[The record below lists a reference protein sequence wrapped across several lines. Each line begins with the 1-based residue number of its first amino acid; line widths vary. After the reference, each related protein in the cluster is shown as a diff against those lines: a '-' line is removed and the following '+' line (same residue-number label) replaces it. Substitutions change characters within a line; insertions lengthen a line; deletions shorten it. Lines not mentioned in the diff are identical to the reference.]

1 MKAVIYARFSS
12 DKQNEASIE
21 GQLRECMQYA
31 EYNGMQV
38 IGNYID
44 RAFSAK
50 TDHRPEFQHM
60 IKDSYKNLF
69 DIVLV
74 WKLDRFSRDRY
85 DSAHYKRILKKNGVR
100 VISATEAISESPE
113 GILLESLL
121 EGCAEYYSAE
131 LAVKVR
137 RGMTENALKAKANG
151 VRAPFGYYID
161 GDDKY
166 QIDETLAP
174 IVKEIYSLYLEGKRV
189 KEIAKLMNARGI
201 KNRGYD
207 MNYNSVFRILTNK
220 KYIGEYKFGDILLPD
235 AIPAIID
242 KDTFNDVQ
250 QRLKNNK
257 KAPAMHRSEDDYLL
271 TTRLFCGKCGAMMV
285 GEIGTS
291 HTQSKYRYYKC
302 NQAKK
307 HKCDKKAVKK
317 DWIEDSVIEEI
328 LSLISNDEVIE
339 ELSDRI
345 YEMQTEENAAVAVVK
360 NQLSEV
366 ETKLNNLAEAIAQG
380 VFSST
385 TKKLLDDLEEQK
397 SNLEVELFKTQI
409 NHPVLTKEQI
419 QFALYSYRKLDLSSQ
434 EGKQQLIDGFVNSI
448 FLYDDRFLITFNYK
462 GQSKTVTFEQV
473 NSSSLTSKGSPT
485 RGASVPEL
493 RNRRVF
499 SMLFNALYPPPLLP
513 HPSVLNAF
521 FYAFSRFISALVAR
535 AEAERNLNIS
545 RLEAVFFMLYEKFD
559 LVVHQRR
566 SPLHPLNVQGVIHIS
581 PSLRIFANSG
591 FYIFSFNI
599 PT

>member
-161 GDDKY
+161 SDDKY

-174 IVKEIYSLYLEGKRV
+174 VVKEIYSLYLEGKRV
-189 KEIAKLMNARGI
+189 KDIAKLMTARGI

-207 MNYNSVFRILTNK
+207 MNYNSVFRILTNR

-242 KDTFNDVQ
+242 KDTFDDVQ

-302 NQAKK
+302 NHAKK

-317 DWIEDSVIEEI
+317 DWIEDLVIEEI
-328 LSLISNDEVIE
+328 LSLISDDEVIE

-345 YEMQTEENAAVAVVK
+345 YEMQTEESAAVTVVK
-360 NQLSEV
+360 NQLSEI
-366 ETKLNNLAEAIAQG
+366 EKKLNNLAEAIAQG
-380 VFSST
+380 VFSLT

-397 SNLEVELFKTQI
+397 SNLEVELFQTQI

-485 RGASVPEL
+485 K
-493 RNRRVF
+493 
-499 SMLFNALYPPPLLP
+499 ALLGLL
-513 HPSVLNAF
+513 SLERAF
-521 FYAFSRFISALVAR
+521 FTTLHCSVVAKIGIFRLRFSS
-535 AEAERNLNIS
+535 
-545 RLEAVFFMLYEKFD
+545 FF
-559 LVVHQRR
+559 
-566 SPLHPLNVQGVIHIS
+566 
-581 PSLRIFANSG
+581 SG
-591 FYIFSFNI
+591 FLVKFLVKKLQNH
-599 PT
+599 P

>member
-1 MKAVIYARFSS
+1 
-12 DKQNEASIE
+12 
-21 GQLRECMQYA
+21 
-31 EYNGMQV
+31 
-38 IGNYID
+38 
-44 RAFSAK
+44 
-50 TDHRPEFQHM
+50 
-60 IKDSYKNLF
+60 
-69 DIVLV
+69 
-74 WKLDRFSRDRY
+74 
-85 DSAHYKRILKKNGVR
+85 
-100 VISATEAISESPE
+100 
-113 GILLESLL
+113 
-121 EGCAEYYSAE
+121 
-131 LAVKVR
+131 
-137 RGMTENALKAKANG
+137 MTENALKAKANG

-174 IVKEIYSLYLEGKRV
+174 VVKEIYSLYLEGKRV

-207 MNYNSVFRILTNK
+207 MNYNSVFRILTNR

-242 KDTFNDVQ
+242 KDTFDDVQ

-317 DWIEDSVIEEI
+317 DWIEDLVIEEI
-328 LSLISNDEVIE
+328 LSLISNDDVIE

-345 YEMQTEENAAVAVVK
+345 YEMQTKENTAVAVVK

-366 ETKLNNLAEAIAQG
+366 EKKLNNLAEAIAQG

-397 SNLEVELFKTQI
+397 SNLEVELFQTQI

-485 RGASVPEL
+485 RGASVLEIQEQT
-493 RNRRVF
+493 RF

-513 HPSVLNAF
+513 HPLVLNA
-521 FYAFSRFISALVAR
+521 LC
-535 AEAERNLNIS
+535 L
-545 RLEAVFFMLYEKFD
+545 LL
-559 LVVHQRR
+559 
-566 SPLHPLNVQGVIHIS
+566 P
-581 PSLRIFANSG
+581 IFLSKTETVR
-591 FYIFSFNI
+591 
-599 PT
+599 P

>member
-174 IVKEIYSLYLEGKRV
+174 VVTEIYSLYLEGKRI

-207 MNYNSVFRILTNK
+207 MNYNSVFRILTNR

-242 KDTFNDVQ
+242 KDTFDDVQ

-317 DWIEDSVIEEI
+317 DWIEDLVIEEI
-328 LSLISNDEVIE
+328 LSLISDDEVIE

-345 YEMQTEENAAVAVVK
+345 YEMQTEENTAVAVIK
-360 NQLSEV
+360 NQLAEI
-366 ETKLNNLAEAIAQG
+366 EKKLNNLAEAIAQG

-485 RGASVPEL
+485 RSNSNFFRVASSFCPLSGSSGSFVVFIMIKNRSPSKITSL
-493 RNRRVF
+493 MNTSNRRF
-499 SMLFNALYPPPLLP
+499 IL
-513 HPSVLNAF
+513 
-521 FYAFSRFISALVAR
+521 SRLSALSAHFT
-535 AEAERNLNIS
+535 IS
-545 RLEAVFFMLYEKFD
+545 V
-559 LVVHQRR
+559 
-566 SPLHPLNVQGVIHIS
+566 
-581 PSLRIFANSG
+581 
-591 FYIFSFNI
+591 
-599 PT
+599 

>member
-189 KEIAKLMNARGI
+189 KDIAKLMNARGI

-207 MNYNSVFRILTNK
+207 MNYNSVFRILTNR

-242 KDTFNDVQ
+242 KNTFDDVQ
-250 QRLKNNK
+250 QRLKHNK

-317 DWIEDSVIEEI
+317 DWIEDLVIEEI
-328 LSLISNDEVIE
+328 LSLISDDDVIK

-345 YEMQTEENAAVAVVK
+345 YEMQTEESAAVTVVK
-360 NQLSEV
+360 NQLSEI
-366 ETKLNNLAEAIAQG
+366 EKKLNNLAEAIAQG

-485 RGASVPEL
+485 RGASVPEF

-499 SMLFNALYPPPLLP
+499 SISIPDIE
-513 HPSVLNAF
+513 V
-521 FYAFSRFISALVAR
+521 FSRTSTFIL
-535 AEAERNLNIS
+535 
-545 RLEAVFFMLYEKFD
+545 
-559 LVVHQRR
+559 
-566 SPLHPLNVQGVIHIS
+566 
-581 PSLRIFANSG
+581 
-591 FYIFSFNI
+591 
-599 PT
+599 

>member
-174 IVKEIYSLYLEGKRV
+174 VVKEIYSLYLEGKRV
-189 KEIAKLMNARGI
+189 KDIAKLMNARGI

-207 MNYNSVFRILTNK
+207 MNYNSVFRILTNR

-242 KDTFNDVQ
+242 KDTFEDVQ

-317 DWIEDSVIEEI
+317 DWIEDLVIEEI

-366 ETKLNNLAEAIAQG
+366 DKKLNNLAEAIAQG

-473 NSSSLTSKGSPT
+473 NSSSLTSKGSPFRHT
-485 RGASVPEL
+485 KKE
-493 RNRRVF
+493 RRQTLLFCVF
-499 SMLFNALYPPPLLP
+499 FRFFGLFW
-513 HPSVLNAF
+513 AF
-521 FYAFSRFISALVAR
+521 FAEKILFILFDIRAGRDLFPSSFFSSFRIFQKIFFIRSFRSCRLYKSALCFSQGA
-535 AEAERNLNIS
+535 LC
-545 RLEAVFFMLYEKFD
+545 LFFHEKSYRFK
-559 LVVHQRR
+559 
-566 SPLHPLNVQGVIHIS
+566 VILS
-581 PSLRIFANSG
+581 
-591 FYIFSFNI
+591 
-599 PT
+599 

>member
-1 MKAVIYARFSS
+1 
-12 DKQNEASIE
+12 
-21 GQLRECMQYA
+21 
-31 EYNGMQV
+31 
-38 IGNYID
+38 
-44 RAFSAK
+44 
-50 TDHRPEFQHM
+50 
-60 IKDSYKNLF
+60 
-69 DIVLV
+69 
-74 WKLDRFSRDRY
+74 
-85 DSAHYKRILKKNGVR
+85 
-100 VISATEAISESPE
+100 
-113 GILLESLL
+113 
-121 EGCAEYYSAE
+121 
-131 LAVKVR
+131 
-137 RGMTENALKAKANG
+137 MTENALKAKANG

-161 GDDKY
+161 GDGKY

-174 IVKEIYSLYLEGKRV
+174 IIKEIYSLYLEGKRV
-189 KEIAKLMNARGI
+189 KDIAKLMNARGI

-207 MNYNSVFRILTNK
+207 MNYNSVFRMLTNR

-242 KDTFNDVQ
+242 KDTFDDVQ

-317 DWIEDSVIEEI
+317 DWIEDLVIEEI
-328 LSLISNDEVIE
+328 LSLISDDDVIE

-345 YEMQTEENAAVAVVK
+345 YEMQTEESAAVTVVK
-360 NQLSEV
+360 NQLSEI
-366 ETKLNNLAEAIAQG
+366 EKKLNNLAEAIAQG

-397 SNLEVELFKTQI
+397 SNLEVELFQTQI

-485 RGASVPEL
+485 QGAAVLEFQEQSHFSLQHEARTFL
-493 RNRRVF
+493 KLGNGRVF
-499 SMLFNALYPPPLLP
+499 SMLFYILLQNEILFIQIKITSSLHLSKPLQQ
-513 HPSVLNAF
+513 VKGNF
-521 FYAFSRFISALVAR
+521 
-535 AEAERNLNIS
+535 
-545 RLEAVFFMLYEKFD
+545 
-559 LVVHQRR
+559 
-566 SPLHPLNVQGVIHIS
+566 
-581 PSLRIFANSG
+581 
-591 FYIFSFNI
+591 
-599 PT
+599 

>member
-1 MKAVIYARFSS
+1 M
-12 DKQNEASIE
+12 
-21 GQLRECMQYA
+21 
-31 EYNGMQV
+31 
-38 IGNYID
+38 
-44 RAFSAK
+44 
-50 TDHRPEFQHM
+50 
-60 IKDSYKNLF
+60 
-69 DIVLV
+69 
-74 WKLDRFSRDRY
+74 
-85 DSAHYKRILKKNGVR
+85 
-100 VISATEAISESPE
+100 
-113 GILLESLL
+113 
-121 EGCAEYYSAE
+121 AEYYSAE

-161 GDDKY
+161 GDDRY

-174 IVKEIYSLYLEGKRV
+174 VVKEIYSLYLEGKRV
-189 KEIAKLMNARGI
+189 KDIAKLMNARGI

-207 MNYNSVFRILTNK
+207 MNYNSVFRILTNR
-220 KYIGEYKFGDILLPD
+220 KYIGEYKFGDILFPD

-242 KDTFNDVQ
+242 KETFDDVQ

-271 TTRLFCGKCGAMMV
+271 TTRLFCGTCGAMMV

-317 DWIEDSVIEEI
+317 DWIED
-328 LSLISNDEVIE
+328 LVIE

-366 ETKLNNLAEAIAQG
+366 EKKLNNLAEAIAQG

-485 RGASVPEL
+485 RGASVPEF
-493 RNRRVF
+493 RNGRVF
-499 SMLFNALYPPPLLP
+499 LSLCRTLKYFLALQHLFYNQNFQELKMIFPIILTLIIIAVVIATIALFYKVKQKKYTEYVKCTSSTLAE
-513 HPSVLNAF
+513 LNAINKKYSF
-521 FYAFSRFISALVAR
+521 AELTPFIQKQTYD
-535 AEAERNLNIS
+535 ND
-545 RLEAVFFMLYEKFD
+545 VFHNTKK
-559 LVVHQRR
+559 
-566 SPLHPLNVQGVIHIS
+566 
-581 PSLRIFANSG
+581 A
-591 FYIFSFNI
+591 
-599 PT
+599 

>member
-207 MNYNSVFRILTNK
+207 MNYNSVFRILTNR

-242 KDTFNDVQ
+242 KDTFDDVQ
-250 QRLKNNK
+250 QRLKHNK

-317 DWIEDSVIEEI
+317 DWIEDLVIEEI
-328 LSLISNDEVIE
+328 LSLISDDEVIE

-345 YEMQTEENAAVAVVK
+345 YEMQTEENTAVAVVR

-366 ETKLNNLAEAIAQG
+366 EKKLNNLAEAIAQG

-485 RGASVPEL
+485 ENSL
-493 RNRRVF
+493 
-499 SMLFNALYPPPLLP
+499 
-513 HPSVLNAF
+513 
-521 FYAFSRFISALVAR
+521 
-535 AEAERNLNIS
+535 S
-545 RLEAVFFMLYEKFD
+545 RLFFLFSD
-559 LVVHQRR
+559 CF
-566 SPLHPLNVQGVIHIS
+566 S
-581 PSLRIFANSG
+581 IFQ
-591 FYIFSFNI
+591 ILTTI
-599 PT
+599 

>member
-151 VRAPFGYYID
+151 IRAPFGYYID
-161 GDDKY
+161 DDDKY

-174 IVKEIYSLYLEGKRV
+174 VVKEIYSLYLEGKRV

-207 MNYNSVFRILTNK
+207 MNYNSVFRILTNR

-242 KDTFNDVQ
+242 KDTFEDVQ

-317 DWIEDSVIEEI
+317 NWIEDLVIEEI

-345 YEMQTEENAAVAVVK
+345 YEMQTEESAAVTVVK
-360 NQLSEV
+360 NQLSEI
-366 ETKLNNLAEAIAQG
+366 EKKLNNLAEAIAQG

-397 SNLEVELFKTQI
+397 SNLEVELFQTQI

-473 NSSSLTSKGSPT
+473 NSSSLTAKGSPFGYT
-485 RGASVPEL
+485 KKERRQTLLFCVFFRFFGL
-493 RNRRVF
+493 FRVF
-499 SMLFNALYPPPLLP
+499 FAKKILFIL
-513 HPSVLNAF
+513 F
-521 FYAFSRFISALVAR
+521 DIR
-535 AEAERNLNIS
+535 AERELNPALFSPLFGFLKKYFFAARKTKRIFHFLSIHYGIS
-545 RLEAVFFMLYEKFD
+545 N
-559 LVVHQRR
+559 RR
-566 SPLHPLNVQGVIHIS
+566 SPSSMMFFCLSLHTA
-581 PSLRIFANSG
+581 F
-591 FYIFSFNI
+591 
-599 PT
+599 

>member
-174 IVKEIYSLYLEGKRV
+174 VVKEIYSLYLEGKRV

-207 MNYNSVFRILTNK
+207 MNYNSVFRILTNR

-242 KDTFNDVQ
+242 KNTFDDVQ
-250 QRLKNNK
+250 QRLKHNK

-317 DWIEDSVIEEI
+317 DWIEDLVIEEV

-345 YEMQTEENAAVAVVK
+345 YEMQAEENTAVTVAK

-366 ETKLNNLAEAIAQG
+366 EKKLNNLAEAIAQG

-448 FLYDDRFLITFNYK
+448 FLYDDRFLIAFNYK

-473 NSSSLTSKGSPT
+473 NSSSLTSKGSPQSDI
-485 RGASVPEL
+485 RKRSVDKRSFFAYFFAVSGIFRSKNPFSSTCRTGGTGVAPRPFFSPFEL
-493 RNRRVF
+493 
-499 SMLFNALYPPPLLP
+499 L
-513 HPSVLNAF
+513 
-521 FYAFSRFISALVAR
+521 
-535 AEAERNLNIS
+535 
-545 RLEAVFFMLYEKFD
+545 
-559 LVVHQRR
+559 
-566 SPLHPLNVQGVIHIS
+566 
-581 PSLRIFANSG
+581 
-591 FYIFSFNI
+591 IFSLEKPFFTS
-599 PT
+599 P

>member
-1 MKAVIYARFSS
+1 
-12 DKQNEASIE
+12 
-21 GQLRECMQYA
+21 
-31 EYNGMQV
+31 
-38 IGNYID
+38 
-44 RAFSAK
+44 
-50 TDHRPEFQHM
+50 
-60 IKDSYKNLF
+60 
-69 DIVLV
+69 
-74 WKLDRFSRDRY
+74 
-85 DSAHYKRILKKNGVR
+85 
-100 VISATEAISESPE
+100 
-113 GILLESLL
+113 
-121 EGCAEYYSAE
+121 
-131 LAVKVR
+131 
-137 RGMTENALKAKANG
+137 
-151 VRAPFGYYID
+151 
-161 GDDKY
+161 
-166 QIDETLAP
+166 
-174 IVKEIYSLYLEGKRV
+174 
-189 KEIAKLMNARGI
+189 
-201 KNRGYD
+201 
-207 MNYNSVFRILTNK
+207 MNYNSVFRILTNR

-317 DWIEDSVIEEI
+317 DWIEDLAIEEI

-345 YEMQTEENAAVAVVK
+345 YEMQTEENAVVAVVK

-366 ETKLNNLAEAIAQG
+366 EKKLNNLAEAIAQG

-473 NSSSLTSKGSPT
+473 NSSSLTSKGSPNKFSL
-485 RGASVPEL
+485 GKSL
-493 RNRRVF
+493 VF
-499 SMLFNALYPPPLLP
+499 
-513 HPSVLNAF
+513 
-521 FYAFSRFISALVAR
+521 
-535 AEAERNLNIS
+535 
-545 RLEAVFFMLYEKFD
+545 
-559 LVVHQRR
+559 
-566 SPLHPLNVQGVIHIS
+566 
-581 PSLRIFANSG
+581 
-591 FYIFSFNI
+591 
-599 PT
+599 